1 MKELG
6 DDINLVFPVIVDVI
20 FIILVGEFV
29 RYT

>member
-6 DDINLVFPVIVDVI
+6 DDINLVFPVIVDAI